1 MFDNRLRNAGFNE
14 FVRTVGRATCLEEIG
29 CLGWR
34 DIFLKLC
41 AGCTGCGKPTAAGQ
55 SWANLNSLLIRCWLA
70 ALGLQRRHK
79 QEQQHQQQQ
88 PHPQNNNT
96 NTNKN
101 NNHNNNDKEDDNNNM
116 QMTTGKNLT

>member
-1 MFDNRLRNAGFNE
+1 MFDNRLRNAGFNK
-14 FVRTVGRATCLEEIG
+14 FVQTVGRATCLEEIEG
-29 CLGWR
+29 LGWR

-55 SWANLNSLLIRCWLA
+55 SCLTESLLIRCWLA

-79 QEQQHQQQQ
+79 QEQQQQ
-88 PHPQNNNT
+88 PHPQNNNNN

-101 NNHNNNDKEDDNNNM
+101 NNNNNNNYNEDDNNNT
-116 QMTTGKNLT
+116 QMPIGKNLT

>member
-14 FVRTVGRATCLEEIG
+14 FVRTVGRATRLEETDG
-29 CLGWR
+29 LGWR

-41 AGCTGCGKPTAAGQ
+41 AGCTGCWKPTAAGQ
-55 SWANLNSLLIRCWLA
+55 SCANLNSLLIRCWLA

-79 QEQQHQQQQ
+79 LEQQQQ
-88 PHPQNNNT
+88 PHPQNNNN

-101 NNHNNNDKEDDNNNM
+101 NNNNNNNDNKDDNNNT
-116 QMTTGKNLT
+116 QMPIGKNLT